1 MQLNFQI
8 FLKVIKIKIMKTTIS
23 IMSWINRIIMIPFL
37 ITLLASIFENDI
49 FMFSM
54 YIAFVLG
61 IYQIASFLVTLF
73 FIKKVGSRK
82 VKEIV
87 TYIIMVLFYFLLSFL
102 IAENYSGSN
111 LKSLF
116 LFLVVA
122 VPILLS
128 IFWTYILESIKK
140 ES

>member
-1 MQLNFQI
+1 MRIIIL
-8 FLKVIKIKIMKTTIS
+8 IMT
-23 IMSWINRIIMIPFL
+23 WINRVVMIPFL
-37 ITLLASIFENDI
+37 LTLLVSVFENE
-49 FMFSM
+49 MFIYSM

-61 IYQIASFLVTLF
+61 IYQILSFLGTLF
-73 FIKKVGSRK
+73 FIKKVGARK

-87 TYIIMVLFYFLLSFL
+87 AYVLIVLFYFLISYL

-128 IFWTYILESIKK
+128 IFWTYVLESIKS
-140 ES
+140 EI

>member
-1 MQLNFQI
+1 M
-8 FLKVIKIKIMKTTIS
+8 T
-23 IMSWINRIIMIPFL
+23 WINRVVMIPFL
-37 ITLLASIFENDI
+37 LTLLVSVFENE
-49 FMFSM
+49 MFIYSM

-61 IYQIASFLVTLF
+61 IYQIISFFVTLF

-87 TYIIMVLFYFLLSFL
+87 MYLLIVLFYFLTSYL

-111 LKSLF
+111 LTSLF

-128 IFWTYILESIKK
+128 VFWTYILESIHKK
-140 ES
+140 I

>member
-1 MQLNFQI
+1 
-8 FLKVIKIKIMKTTIS
+8 
-23 IMSWINRIIMIPFL
+23 MIPFL
-37 ITLLASIFENDI
+37 MTLLKAIFENEI
-49 FMFSM
+49 FIYLM

-87 TYIIMVLFYFLLSFL
+87 IYILIVLFYFLISYL
-102 IAENYSGSN
+102 IADNYSGSDF
-111 LKSLF
+111 KSLF

-140 ES
+140 EL

>member
-1 MQLNFQI
+1 
-8 FLKVIKIKIMKTTIS
+8 MKTTTS
-23 IMSWINRIIMIPFL
+23 IMTWINRIIMIPFL
-37 ITLLASIFENDI
+37 MTLLIAIFDNEI
-49 FMFSM
+49 FLYTM

-73 FIKKVGSRK
+73 FIKQVGSRK
-82 VKEIV
+82 VKEMV
-87 TYIIMVLFYFLLSFL
+87 TYILIVLFYFLISFL

-128 IFWTYILESIKK
+128 IFWTFILESIKK

>member
-1 MQLNFQI
+1 
-8 FLKVIKIKIMKTTIS
+8 MKTTIS
-23 IMSWINRIIMIPFL
+23 IMTWINRIIMIPFL
-37 ITLLASIFENDI
+37 ISLLIAIFENELFI
-49 FMFSM
+49 YSM

-61 IYQIASFLVTLF
+61 IYQIVSFLATLF

-82 VKEIV
+82 VKEMV
-87 TYIIMVLFYFLLSFL
+87 TYILIVLFYFLISFL
-102 IAENYSGSN
+102 IAEHYSGSN

-140 ES
+140 EL

>member
-1 MQLNFQI
+1 
-8 FLKVIKIKIMKTTIS
+8 MKTTIS
-23 IMSWINRIIMIPFL
+23 IMTWINRIIMIPFL
-37 ITLLASIFENDI
+37 MTLLKAIFENEI
-49 FMFSM
+49 FIYLM

-87 TYIIMVLFYFLLSFL
+87 IYILIVLFYFLISYL
-102 IAENYSGSN
+102 IADNYSGSDF
-111 LKSLF
+111 KSLF

-140 ES
+140 EL

>member
-1 MQLNFQI
+1 M
-8 FLKVIKIKIMKTTIS
+8 T
-23 IMSWINRIIMIPFL
+23 WINRILMFPFL
-37 ITLLASIFENDI
+37 LTLLVSVFENE
-49 FMFSM
+49 MFIYSM

-61 IYQIASFLVTLF
+61 IYQIISFLVTLF
-73 FIKKVGSRK
+73 FIKKVGSQK

-87 TYIIMVLFYFLLSFL
+87 MYLLIVLFYFLTSYL
-102 IAENYSGSN
+102 IAENYSDSN

-128 IFWTYILESIKK
+128 VFWTYILESIHKK
-140 ES
+140 T

>member
-1 MQLNFQI
+1 
-8 FLKVIKIKIMKTTIS
+8 
-23 IMSWINRIIMIPFL
+23 MIPFL
-37 ITLLASIFENDI
+37 ISLLISIIDYDYLFY
-49 FMFSM
+49 SL
-54 YIAFVLG
+54 YIAFAVG

-87 TYIIMVLFYFLLSFL
+87 TYILIVLFYFLISFL
-102 IAENYSGSN
+102 LAENYSGSN

-128 IFWTYILESIKK
+128 IFWTYILESIKQ

>member
-1 MQLNFQI
+1 
-8 FLKVIKIKIMKTTIS
+8 
-23 IMSWINRIIMIPFL
+23 MSWINRIIMIPFL